1 MSTVP
6 ASHPRLTRV
15 VSTARPGLWRRTF
28 GLVVPSAAASF
39 SRPSSTSVVDVR
51 ASSADVDVVSS
62 VRPGDVL
69 RFTLVDDDA
78 REDDADDGRDDD
90 TRAHK
95 EVRFLEV
102 TATTATTAIG
112 RCRGRR
118 CALKISANET
128 FVTYEESKEVSKTDE
143 SLINAF
149 PEWMTLLE
157 ALATR
162 ERYPRRR
169 ETGARRCEDVVRVKS
184 LDALRADVDEDA
196 SFWVDGSSKDFKG
209 LSADERALLNAGEL
223 VAFQRGRRP
232 MCMVQ
237 LWTGWND
244 DEVGDQNIDLPYVV
258 RLLREVIEDEK
269 IEAITTAP
277 PNATD
282 AHGLTALVFPN
293 RSPYRE
299 RAEFLASFGAQAA
312 LVAGSPYYQTL
323 IGRCLGYKEENI
335 EAHVRQYNRGAPI
348 SKRVSDS
355 VDEELRRISPVPP
368 TKNWREDF
376 PEIERKKR
384 WRKKK
389 KSKRRTSSVEDVEMM
404 FGRRRNR

>member
-6 ASHPRLTRV
+6 ASRPRLRV
-15 VSTARPGLWRRTF
+15 VSTTQPGLWRRTF
-28 GLVVPSAAASF
+28 GLFVPSASSSS
-39 SRPSSTSVVDVR
+39 SRPSSTSVALAR
-51 ASSADVDVVSS
+51 ASNADVDVVSS

-69 RFTLVDDDA
+69 RFTLVDDDEH
-78 REDDADDGRDDD
+78 EDDDHDDDND
-90 TRAHK
+90 TRARK
-95 EVRFLEV
+95 ATRFLEV

-112 RCRGRR
+112 RCRGRQ
-118 CALKISANET
+118 CALRVSANGP
-128 FVTYEESKEVSKTDE
+128 FVTYEESEDVPETDE
-143 SLINAF
+143 SLDKAF
-149 PEWMTLLE
+149 PEWRTLLE
-157 ALATR
+157 ALGTR

-169 ETGARRCEDVVRVKS
+169 ETRARRCEDVVRVKS

-196 SFWVDGSSKDFKG
+196 SFWVDGSSKG

-244 DEVGDQNIDLPYVV
+244 DEVGNQNVDLPYVV

-269 IEAITTAP
+269 IEAITTSP
-277 PNATD
+277 PNATE
-282 AHGLTALVFPN
+282 AHGLTALLFPN

-335 EAHVRQYNRGAPI
+335 EAHVRQYNKGAPI
-348 SKRVSDS
+348 SKRVSDL
-355 VDEELRRISPVPP
+355 VDEELRRISPVPQ
-368 TKNWREDF
+368 TKNWRENF
-376 PEIERKKR
+376 PEIEGKRR

-404 FGRRRNR
+404 FGRRRSR

>member
-6 ASHPRLTRV
+6 ASRPRLRV
-15 VSTARPGLWRRTF
+15 VSTVRPGLWRRTF
-28 GLVVPSAAASF
+28 GLVVPSASASS

-51 ASSADVDVVSS
+51 ASNADVDVVSS

-95 EVRFLEV
+95 GVRFLEV

-118 CALKISANET
+118 CALEISANET

-169 ETGARRCEDVVRVKS
+169 DGREEVRRRRS
-184 LDALRADVDEDA
+184 
-196 SFWVDGSSKDFKG
+196 
-209 LSADERALLNAGEL
+209 GEKFRC
-223 VAFQRGRRP
+223 VTRGRGR
-232 MCMVQ
+232 
-237 LWTGWND
+237 G
-244 DEVGDQNIDLPYVV
+244 
-258 RLLREVIEDEK
+258 R
-269 IEAITTAP
+269 
-277 PNATD
+277 
-282 AHGLTALVFPN
+282 
-293 RSPYRE
+293 
-299 RAEFLASFGAQAA
+299 EFLGGWK
-312 LVAGSPYYQTL
+312 L
-323 IGRCLGYKEENI
+323 
-335 EAHVRQYNRGAPI
+335 
-348 SKRVSDS
+348 
-355 VDEELRRISPVPP
+355 
-368 TKNWREDF
+368 
-376 PEIERKKR
+376 ER
-384 WRKKK
+384 
-389 KSKRRTSSVEDVEMM
+389 
-404 FGRRRNR
+404 F

>member
-6 ASHPRLTRV
+6 ASRPRLRV
-15 VSTARPGLWRRTF
+15 VSTARPGLWWRTF
-28 GLVVPSAAASF
+28 GLVVPSASASS

-51 ASSADVDVVSS
+51 ASNADVDVVSS

-69 RFTLVDDDA
+69 RFTLVDDN
-78 REDDADDGRDDD
+78 DADDGRDDD

-95 EVRFLEV
+95 GLRFLEV

-118 CALKISANET
+118 CALEISANET
-128 FVTYEESKEVSKTDE
+128 FVTYEESKEASTTDE
-143 SLINAF
+143 SLRSAF

-223 VAFQRGRRP
+223 VAFQRGLRP

-293 RSPYRE
+293 RSPYRD
-299 RAEFLASFGAQAA
+299 APSFW
-312 LVAGSPYYQTL
+312 
-323 IGRCLGYKEENI
+323 
-335 EAHVRQYNRGAPI
+335 
-348 SKRVSDS
+348 
-355 VDEELRRISPVPP
+355 RRSARKPP
-368 TKNWREDF
+368 SWPD
-376 PEIERKKR
+376 
-384 WRKKK
+384 
-389 KSKRRTSSVEDVEMM
+389 RRTIKRSSEGVS
-404 FGRRRNR
+404 GTRKRT

>member
-15 VSTARPGLWRRTF
+15 VSTAQPGLWRRTF
-28 GLVVPSAAASF
+28 GLVVPSASASF

-118 CALKISANET
+118 CALEISANET

-323 IGRCLGYKEENI
+323 IGRCLGYKEENV

>member
-6 ASHPRLTRV
+6 ASRPRLRV
-15 VSTARPGLWRRTF
+15 VSTVRPGLWRRTF
-28 GLVVPSAAASF
+28 GLVVPSASASS

-51 ASSADVDVVSS
+51 ASNADVDVVSS

-95 EVRFLEV
+95 GLRFLEV

-118 CALKISANET
+118 CALEISANET
-128 FVTYEESKEVSKTDE
+128 FVTYEESKEASTTDE
-143 SLINAF
+143 SLRSAF

-237 LWTGWND
+237 LWTGWN
-244 DEVGDQNIDLPYVV
+244 VMGWGIKTS
-258 RLLREVIEDEK
+258 I
-269 IEAITTAP
+269 
-277 PNATD
+277 
-282 AHGLTALVFPN
+282 
-293 RSPYRE
+293 
-299 RAEFLASFGAQAA
+299 
-312 LVAGSPYYQTL
+312 
-323 IGRCLGYKEENI
+323 C
-335 EAHVRQYNRGAPI
+335 
-348 SKRVSDS
+348 
-355 VDEELRRISPVPP
+355 
-368 TKNWREDF
+368 
-376 PEIERKKR
+376 
-384 WRKKK
+384 
-389 KSKRRTSSVEDVEMM
+389 RTSCDCCE
-404 FGRRRNR
+404 R